1 MERRDVLQMDDKRA
15 EKRREVAAAV
25 ALIRRRKE
33 DEQQHRRLGVDASA
47 SQGHDLLRGGDLFF
61 FPFFFQRVTSAAGR
75 GCSLRLSEQ
84 LTRARRRKLERTVEM
99 LCSVCL
105 CVC

>member
-1 MERRDVLQMDDKRA
+1 MDDKRA

-47 SQGHDLLRGGDLFF
+47 SQGHDLLRGGDAGWRALFF
-61 FPFFFQRVTSAAGR
+61 FSFFFPARHVCRWERLQFAA
-75 GCSLRLSEQ
+75 Q
-84 LTRARRRKLERTVEM
+84 
-99 LCSVCL
+99 
-105 CVC
+105 